1 MAGAFARIRLWLLM
15 VRRPTYRT
23 RTLIVIRPQSSLIK
37 MEINQFVEEP
47 NHRNAGADTKY
58 KECAS
63 QIHKFYRFLA
73 S

>member
-1 MAGAFARIRLWLLM
+1 
-15 VRRPTYRT
+15 
-23 RTLIVIRPQSSLIK
+23 

-73 S
+73 SWIFALG